1 MRKESGVMFNSLT
14 ELMEAKGY
22 KDKRAVQWNKICQEE
37 KLSEQFIR
45 ENEEQVNW
53 RLLSEH
59 QQLSEAFI
67 REFSGRLFWEP
78 VLAEQK
84 VSEQFIEEFAAEE
97 RWEPA
102 HGKLSKRQLKTLER
116 EGKDFDIDEY
126 WAIVSMKQEL
136 ANAKGLSPAF
146 MEKHH
151 DKLSWSC
158 LSLCQTLPMSLIDR
172 HADKVDWHTV
182 TRVQVLSERF
192 IEKHRSRVEWET
204 ISFHQDLSERF
215 INRHHA
221 KMSFIS
227 AEQKRSESFL
237 YTHLEKMDIAS
248 VLENQNLR
256 NVKKYEPFDI
266 YSVGKNGRKKYIL
279 KYHGNFHSE
288 DFSLH
293 LAGEEE
299 LYEQLEE
306 FELDHVIERDF
317 PELKAKED
325 FHF

>member
-1 MRKESGVMFNSLT
+1 MFNSLT

-37 KLSEQFIR
+37 KLSEQFIQ

-59 QQLSEAFI
+59 QELSEAFI

-78 VLAEQK
+78 VLSEQK
-84 VSEQFIEEFAAEE
+84 VSEQFIEEFAAKEK
-97 RWEPA
+97 WEPA
-102 HGKLSKRQLKTLER
+102 KEKLSKRQLKTLER
-116 EGKDFDIDEY
+116 EGKQFDEGEY
-126 WAIVSMKQEL
+126 WTIVSMKQKL
-136 ANAKGLSPAF
+136 SNAKGLSPAF
-146 MEKHH
+146 MERHQ
-151 DKLSWSC
+151 DKLAWSC

-227 AEQKRSESFL
+227 AERKRSEGFL

-266 YSVGKNGRKKYIL
+266 YSVGKNGHKKYIL
-279 KYHGNFHSE
+279 KYHGNSYSE

-293 LAGEEE
+293 IADEEE

-306 FELDHVIERDF
+306 FELDDVIEKDF

-325 FHF
+325 FRF